1 MVVILVCQAYQRYS
15 VEWELKVGE
24 ALKHEGRIVGG
35 EGHPVGLQDSEN
47 DVRVVTNPQCW
58 KKKEDKRN

>member
-47 DVRVVTNPQCW
+47 DVSVVTNQQC
-58 KKKEDKRN
+58 